1 MSYLDLMSNF
11 SISTLQKILGNEI
24 IENLNEWNYSQE
36 DKWSKKKLVS
46 MIDCL
51 YGINILKNSC
61 VREQLLLSMR
71 KNDVI
76 SLAQKYFSNNSE
88 LDLRKVCK
96 VLSEKQWGNNS
107 LSLELLHLWGI
118 ENNIFENSNKTE
130 TSTVSKITSSE
141 RFFELLDYQ
150 FFIKQRVLNI
160 LNSDLPL
167 GKVLVHM
174 PTGTGKTKTAM
185 HIISN
190 YLEFTLHKKG
200 LVIWVAHTTELLEQA
215 YSTFC
220 SVWKHLGDGEINA
233 YRFWSNAE
241 LDCEESFNGIMFCG
255 LGKLMSVAKG
265 NRKLYLRL
273 IKDCRLFVFDEA
285 HKAAATETKK
295 IIADF
300 MRKTSEMKNRFLLG
314 LTATPGRTS
323 DYSDE
328 NQNFSLMFE
337 NRIVSIDPDVINYMN
352 FGKQVSENLSSEKN
366 IIRYFQKRKI
376 LSKMQKEELC
386 YEQNFSEEELSVLKS
401 GFNSDESKD
410 FTNRQLEIFARN
422 KSRNQAILAGL
433 RKMYSLRKPTIVF
446 ACSVL
451 HAKMLSAILT
461 LEDIPNCVVTGD
473 MNSFDR
479 KKAIDSFKDRNN
491 PCNIIINFDVLTTGF
506 DSTNIQCAFIT
517 RPTKSI
523 VLYSQMLGRGLRGPL
538 MGGQEECLLIDV
550 KDNLESFDNEKAFS
564 YFDSYWNK

>member
-46 MIDCL
+46 MIDSL

-88 LDLRKVCK
+88 FDLRKVCK

-107 LSLELLHLWGI
+107 LSLELLRSWEI
-118 ENNIFENSNKTE
+118 ENNIFENSNKTK
-130 TSTVSKITSSE
+130 TSTVSKIISSE

-185 HIISN
+185 HIITN

-220 SVWKHLGDGEINA
+220 SVWKHLGDGEINV

-241 LDCEESFNGIMFCG
+241 LDCEEPFNGIMFCG

-265 NRKLYLRL
+265 NKKLYSRL
-273 IKDCRLFVFDEA
+273 IEDCRLFVFDEA

-328 NQNFSLMFE
+328 NKNFSLMFE
-337 NRIVSIDPDVINYMN
+337 NRIVSIDSDVINYMN
-352 FGKQVSENLSSEKN
+352 FGKQVSENLSLEKN
-366 IIRYFQKRKI
+366 IISYFQKRKI

-386 YEQNFSEEELSVLKS
+386 YEQNFSKEELAVLKS
-401 GFNSDESKD
+401 GFDSNESKD

-422 KSRNQAILAGL
+422 KSRNQAILTGL
-433 RKMYSLRKPTIVF
+433 RKMYLLKKPTIVF

-491 PCNIIINFDVLTTGF
+491 PCNIIINFEVLTTGF
-506 DSTNIQCAFIT
+506 DSTNIQCVFIT

>member
-1 MSYLDLMSNF
+1 MNYLDLMSNF
-11 SISTLQKILGNEI
+11 SVSTLQKILGNEI

-36 DKWSKKKLVS
+36 DKWSKQKLVS

-51 YGINILKNSC
+51 YGINILKNPS
-61 VREQLLLSMR
+61 VREQLLLSM
-71 KNDVI
+71 KENDVI

-96 VLSEKQWGNNS
+96 ILSERQWGNNS
-107 LSLELLHLWGI
+107 LSLELLRLWGI
-118 ENNIFENSNKTE
+118 EDNIFENTNKNE
-130 TSTVSKITSSE
+130 IATVSKISSNE

-160 LNSDLPL
+160 LNSDLQL

-185 HIISN
+185 HIIAN
-190 YLEFTLHKKG
+190 YLEFSLQKKG

-215 YSTFC
+215 YGTFC
-220 SVWKHLGDGEINA
+220 SVWRHLGDGEINI

-241 LDCEESFNGIMFCG
+241 LDCEEPFNGIMFCG
-255 LGKLMSVAKG
+255 LSKLMSVAKG
-265 NRKLYLRL
+265 NKKLYSHL
-273 IKDCRLFVFDEA
+273 IEDCRLFVFDEA

-295 IIADF
+295 IISDF
-300 MRKTSEMKNRFLLG
+300 MRKTSGMENRFLLG

-323 DYSDE
+323 NYSDE

-337 NRIVSIDPDVINYMN
+337 NRIVSIDSDVINYMN
-352 FGKQVSENLSSEKN
+352 FGKQVSENISSEKN
-366 IIRYFQKRKI
+366 IIKYFQKRKI
-376 LSKMQKEELC
+376 LSKMEKVELC
-386 YEQNFSEEELSVLKS
+386 YEQNFSEKELSVLKS
-401 GFNSDESKD
+401 SLDSDETKD
-410 FTNRQLEIFARN
+410 FTSKQLEILARN

-433 RKMYSLRKPTIVF
+433 RKMYSLKKPTIVF
-446 ACSVL
+446 ACSLL

-461 LEDIPNCVVTGD
+461 LGDIPNCVVTGD

-479 KKAIDSFKDRNN
+479 KKAVDSFKDRKN
-491 PCNIIINFDVLTTGF
+491 PCNIIINFEVLTTGF
-506 DSTNIQCAFIT
+506 DSTNIQCVFIT

>member
-1 MSYLDLMSNF
+1 MNYLDLMRKF
-11 SISTLQKILGNEI
+11 STSTLQKILGNEI

-36 DKWSKKKLVS
+36 DKYLKKKLVS

-51 YGINILKNSC
+51 YGINILKNSF
-61 VREQLLLSMR
+61 VREQLLLSME

-76 SLAQKYFSNNSE
+76 NLAEKYYLNNSKV
-88 LDLRKVCK
+88 DLRKVCK

-107 LSLELLHLWGI
+107 LSLDLLHLWGI
-118 ENNIFENSNKTE
+118 ESNIFENSNKTE
-130 TSTVSKITSSE
+130 ISTVSKISSNE

-150 FFIKQRVLNI
+150 FFIRQRVLNI

-185 HIISN
+185 HIITN
-190 YLEFTLHKKG
+190 YLEFTLHKNG

-220 SVWKHLGDGEINA
+220 SVWKHLGEGEINI
-233 YRFWSNAE
+233 YRFWGNAE
-241 LDCEESFNGIMFCG
+241 LDCEEAFNGIMFCG

-265 NRKLYLRL
+265 NKNLYSRL
-273 IKDCRLFVFDEA
+273 LQDCRLFVFDEA
-285 HKAAATETKK
+285 HKSAATETKK

-337 NRIVSIDPDVINYMN
+337 NRIISIDSDVINYMN
-352 FGKQVSENLSSEKN
+352 FGKQVSENLLSEKN

-376 LSKMQKEELC
+376 LSKMQKEELS
-386 YEQNFSEEELSVLKS
+386 YVQNFSEKELFVLKAT
-401 GFNSDESKD
+401 FDSDESKD
-410 FTNRQLEIFARN
+410 FTSKQLEIFARN

-433 RKMYSLRKPTIVF
+433 RKMYSLKKPTIVF

-473 MNSFDR
+473 MNPFDR

-491 PCNIIINFDVLTTGF
+491 PCNIIINFEVLTTGF
-506 DSTNIQCAFIT
+506 DSTNIQCVFIT

-538 MGGQEECLLIDV
+538 MGGQDECLLIDV